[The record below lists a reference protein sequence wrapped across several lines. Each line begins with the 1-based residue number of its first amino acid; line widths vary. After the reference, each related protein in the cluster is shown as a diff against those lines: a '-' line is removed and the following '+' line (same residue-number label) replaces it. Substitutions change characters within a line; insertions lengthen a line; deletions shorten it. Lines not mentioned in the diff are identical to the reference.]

1 MADEP
6 LDVDSHRGMAAQKAT
21 DIRRALAEVETYA
34 RELRERRAVVEDHLL
49 SAPAA
54 SWPEAVAKAR
64 YVLKL
69 YVRGPAARRQASRSR
84 RGHPRGLCPAHRA
97 VLRHGENRTLAGR

>member
-6 LDVDSHRGMAAQKAT
+6 LDLDSHRGMAAQKAT
-21 DIRRALAEVETYA
+21 DIRRALAEVETHA
-34 RELRERRAVVEDHLL
+34 RELRERRDAVEDHLL

-54 SWPEAVAKAR
+54 SWPEAAAKAR

-69 YVRGPAARRQASRSR
+69 YAA
-84 RGHPRGLCPAHRA
+84 GLPSEDTRHRDLVA
-97 VLRHGENRTLAGR
+97 AILEDFARLTEEG